1 MVEVGIGLILGILL
15 GVGAAVVLSRYRAS
29 QGLDSSRSEA
39 ERIISEAEAQSET
52 VRRQAELDAQE
63 IKLKSKETFDKEVK
77 AERADIQRERAEI
90 QRMQDRLA
98 KREESIERKAELAAN
113 RELELTRKEKEL
125 DTRLKAIEEKGA
137 KAELAIRDK
146 EARTEK
152 TLQEKAAKADEMIA
166 KAQAELDRVDKELER
181 VAGLT
186 ADQARKELVEQFLD
200 EARHAAAVEAKHIE
214 DEAREEAEKR
224 AKRIISIAAQRFAG
238 EYVQER
244 AVTAV
249 ELPSDDMKGRIIGRE
264 GRNIRALEAA
274 CGVDLVIDD
283 TPETVVISGF
293 DPVRREV
300 ARIALERLI
309 ADGRIHPTRIEDVV
323 AKARDEV
330 ERSIREAGDQAIL
343 ELGLSRIHGELVKLL
358 GSLKYRYSYAQ
369 NVLTHSVETGFIAGL
384 LAGELKMN
392 VKQARR
398 AGLLHD
404 IGKAVSHEQEGS
416 HAVVGAQIARK
427 YGESPVIVNAIAAHH
442 EDEAPEGVLAHLIS
456 ASDALSG
463 ARPGARREMLESYIK
478 RLEALERICRSFN
491 GVEKSYAVQA
501 GREVRVLVESE
512 KMSDA
517 DARMLSREI
526 AKKVEDELT
535 YPGQI
540 RVTVI
545 RETRAVEYAR

>member
-1 MVEVGIGLILGILL
+1 MAELGIGLFLGLL
-15 GVGAAVVLSRYRAS
+15 IGAGAAVVFFRHRAR

-39 ERIISEAEAQSET
+39 DRIISEAEAQSET
-52 VRRQAELDAQE
+52 LRRQAELDAQE
-63 IKLKSKETFDKEVK
+63 SKLKSKEDFEKEV
-77 AERADIQRERAEI
+77 RNERAEI
-90 QRMQDRLA
+90 QRIQDRMA
-98 KREESIERKAELAAN
+98 KREESVERKAELIAS
-113 RELELTRKEKEL
+113 RESELTRKEKAL
-125 DTRLKAIEEKGA
+125 DNRLKSIT
-137 KAELAIRDK
+137 DK
-146 EARTEK
+146 ETHADKIVEEAREK
-152 TLQEKAAKADEMIA
+152 LKGVEG
-166 KAQAELDRVDKELER
+166 ELER

-186 ADQARKELVEQFLD
+186 ADQARKELIEKYVD
-200 EARHAAAVEAKHIE
+200 EARHSAAIEAKHIE

-224 AKRIISIAAQRFAG
+224 AKRLVSIAVQRFAG

-264 GRNIRALEAA
+264 GRNIRAIEAA

-300 ARIALERLI
+300 ARVALERLI
-309 ADGRIHPTRIEDVV
+309 ADGRIHPTRIEEIVT
-323 AKARDEV
+323 KAREEV
-330 ERSIREAGDQAIL
+330 ERSMRETGDQAIL
-343 ELGLSRIHGELVKLL
+343 ELGLSRINGELVRLL
-358 GSLKYRYSYAQ
+358 GSLRYRYSYAQ
-369 NVLTHSVETGFIAGL
+369 NVLNHSIETGFIAGL
-384 LAGELKMN
+384 LAAELKMN

-427 YGESPVIVNAIAAHH
+427 YGESPLIVNAIASHH
-442 EDEAPEGVLAHLIS
+442 EDEPPESVLAHLVA

-463 ARPGARREMLESYIK
+463 ARPGARREMLETYIK
-478 RLEALERICRSFN
+478 RLEALERICHSFP

-501 GREVRVLVESE
+501 GREVRVMVESE
-512 KMSDA
+512 RMSDA
-517 DARMLSREI
+517 DARLLCREI

-545 RETRAVEYAR
+545 RETRAIEYAR

>member
-1 MVEVGIGLILGILL
+1 MGMLGIGVVLGLV
-15 GVGAAVVLSRYRAS
+15 VGAAGAMVYFRRRAQ
-29 QGLDSSRSEA
+29 QGLDGIKSEGD
-39 ERIISEAEAQSET
+39 RIISEAEAQSET
-52 VRRQAELDAQE
+52 LRRQAELDAQE
-63 IKLKSKETFDKEVK
+63 LKLKAKEESKKE
-77 AERADIQRERAEI
+77 ARSERAEI
-90 QRMQDRLA
+90 QNERAENQRIQDRLT
-98 KREESIERKAELAAN
+98 KREESIERKAELVAS
-113 RELELTRKEKEL
+113 RENELSRKEKG
-125 DTRLKAIEEKGA
+125 IEKRVRG
-137 KAELAIRDK
+137 LNDK
-146 EARTEK
+146 EKRKED
-152 TLQEKAAKADEMIA
+152 LIQ
-166 KAQAELDRVDKELER
+166 KAQDELER

-186 ADQARKELVEQFLD
+186 GDQAKQQLVEQYID
-200 EARHAAAVEAKHIE
+200 EARHSAAVEAKHIE
-214 DEAREEAEKR
+214 DEAKEESEKR
-224 AKRIISIAAQRFAG
+224 AKRLVSIAVQRFAG

-264 GRNIRALEAA
+264 GRNIRAIEAA

-283 TPETVVISGF
+283 TPETVVVSAF

-300 ARIALERLI
+300 ARVALERLI
-309 ADGRIHPTRIEDVV
+309 ADGRIHPTRIEEIVT
-323 AKARDEV
+323 KSRDEV
-330 ERSIREAGDQAIL
+330 ERSIRETGDQAVL
-343 ELGLSRIHGELVKLL
+343 ELGLSRIHGELIKIL

-369 NVLTHSVETGFIAGL
+369 NVLRHSVETGFIAGL
-384 LAGELKMN
+384 LASELKMN
-392 VKQARR
+392 VKKARR

-427 YGESPVIVNAIAAHH
+427 FGEAPIIVNAIASHH
-442 EDEAPEGVLAHLIS
+442 EDEAPESVLAHLVA

-463 ARPGARREMLESYIK
+463 ARPGARREMLETYIK
-478 RLEALERICRSFN
+478 RLEALEHICRSFD

-501 GREVRVLVESE
+501 GREVRVMVESE

>member
-1 MVEVGIGLILGILL
+1 MVEVLFLVL
-15 GVGAAVVLSRYRAS
+15 GVAVGAGGAVLFHRIRSRQRLTES
-29 QGLDSSRSEA
+29 NDEA
-39 ERIISEAEAQSET
+39 DQVVRKAQAESET
-52 VRRQAELDAQE
+52 IKRQAELDAQE
-63 IKLKSKETFDKEVK
+63 VKLKAKENFEKEI
-77 AERADIQRERAEI
+77 RQERAEI
-90 QRMQDRLA
+90 QRVQDRLA
-98 KREESIERKAELAAN
+98 KREETTERKAELIASKEQDA
-113 RELELTRKEKEL
+113 TRREKEL
-125 DTRLKAIEEKGA
+125 IK
-137 KAELAIRDK
+137 RDK
-146 EARTEK
+146 SISGKEK
-152 TLQEKAAKADEMIA
+152 RADQLVEDA
-166 KAQAELDRVDKELER
+166 SRELER
-181 VAGLT
+181 VAGLS
-186 ADQARKELVEQFLD
+186 AEEARREIKDKYID
-200 EARHAAAVEAKHIE
+200 EARHSAAIEAKQIE
-214 DEAREEAEKR
+214 DQARDEAEKR
-224 AKRIISIAAQRFAG
+224 AKRIVGISIQRFAG
-238 EYVQER
+238 EHVQER

-264 GRNIRALEAA
+264 GRNIRAIEAA

-283 TPETVVISGF
+283 TPETVVVSAF

-309 ADGRIHPTRIEDVV
+309 ADGRIHPTRIEEVV
-323 AKARDEV
+323 GKAREEV
-330 ERSIREAGDQAIL
+330 EKSMRETGDQAVL
-343 ELGLSRIHGELVKLL
+343 ELGLSRIHGELIRLL

-369 NVLTHSVETGFIAGL
+369 NVLRHSVETGFIAGL
-384 LAGELKMN
+384 LASELRLN

-416 HAVVGAQIARK
+416 HAVVGAQIAKK
-427 YGESPVIVNAIAAHH
+427 YGESPLIVNAIGSHH
-442 EDEAPEGVLAHLIS
+442 EDEPADSVLAHLVA

-463 ARPGARREMLESYIK
+463 ARPGARREMLETYIK
-478 RLEALERICRSFN
+478 RLEELERICRSFD

-501 GREVRVLVESE
+501 GREVRVMVESE

-517 DARMLSREI
+517 DARFLCRDI

>member
-1 MVEVGIGLILGILL
+1 MSEALFFSVGAVI
-15 GVGAAVVLSRYRAS
+15 GVGAVIIFYRIRS
-29 QGLDSSRSEA
+29 QSHLTDSQNEA
-39 ERIISEAEAQSET
+39 ERI
-52 VRRQAELDAQE
+52 VRDAKSHSDTIKQQAKLDSQEL
-63 IKLKSKETFDKEVK
+63 KLKAKEDFEKE
-77 AERADIQRERAEI
+77 ARLERTEI
-90 QRMQDRLA
+90 QRIQDRIN
-98 KREESIERKAELAAN
+98 KREESNERKAELIAS
-113 RELELTRKEKEL
+113 RERDVIRKEKEL
-125 DTRLKAIEEKGA
+125 NKRDRSIGENEKDLG
-137 KAELAIRDK
+137 R
-146 EARTEK
+146 
-152 TLQEKAAKADEMIA
+152 
-166 KAQAELDRVDKELER
+166 RVDKAQEELER

-186 ADQARKELVEQFLD
+186 AEQAHKELKIQYID
-200 EARHAAAVEAKHIE
+200 EARHVAAIEAKQIE
-214 DEAREEAEKR
+214 DQAREEAEKR
-224 AKRIISIAAQRFAG
+224 AKRIISIAVQRFAG
-238 EYVQER
+238 EQIQER

-264 GRNIRALEAA
+264 GRNIRAIEAA

-283 TPETVVISGF
+283 TPETVVISAF

-309 ADGRIHPTRIEDVV
+309 ADGRIHPTRIEEIVS
-323 AKARDEV
+323 KARDEV
-330 ERSIREAGDQAIL
+330 ERSMRETGDQAVL
-343 ELGLSRIHGELVKLL
+343 ELGLSRIHVELIKLL

-369 NVLTHSVETGFIAGL
+369 NVLHHSVETGFIAGL
-384 LAGELKMN
+384 LASELRLN

-427 YGESPVIVNAIAAHH
+427 FGEAPIIVNAIASHH
-442 EDEAPEGVLAHLIS
+442 EDEPPNTVLAHLVS
-456 ASDALSG
+456 AADALSG
-463 ARPGARREMLESYIK
+463 ARPGARREMLETYIK
-478 RLEALERICRSFN
+478 RLEELERICRSFN

-501 GREVRVLVESE
+501 GREVRVMVESE

-517 DARMLSREI
+517 DARFLCRDI